1 MRTIKILIKI
11 IFVVLMSGVFYR
23 TAFCNESNL
32 NNKNYLLVSDM
43 LNYRNFKS
51 NYGKIF
57 FRKKNTDVIYF
68 EHKNEEIIFK
78 KKNNFYIFE
87 YVKYTK
93 KNIAHVFLKKNINST
108 KYKIGYYSIPLK
120 RYFNLEKSAKINNYF
135 CTENV
140 ANQISSILD
149 KNIIAQI
156 QSYSL
161 NDFLDKES
169 CGKLNQEIVLDF
181 VETLQQEIYSNQ
193 DNILNCLNS
202 SKVLNLTEQSYWL
215 KYAASKS
222 VFNIKN
228 LFEAM
233 SSRAEEGNSLSKKI
247 KIFCDVDD
255 SISNASSEI
264 DSNGNFLFK
273 INLKKINGKNNNS
286 KKELIESARHEFL
299 HYKSEQF
306 SMKNNCLDEKY
317 VSYITS
323 TCFGDKI
330 GSDNVSADSLFR
342 ECSENN
348 NLLKGQTVATDTED
362 KGGDSG
368 SVAELIRIQQQVDS
382 GTSEAL
388 RSTLQYLPDIQ
399 IPSEQQLENLAKM
412 PLTNHNGQT
421 IAATGNSEK
430 VILPESAANVLENM
444 SSGFG
449 QMADSLNKAYLAA
462 ITPKSANASVVA
474 ATSQSKVSS
483 GGVQAS
489 GEAANSNTVAAAYTL
504 PEILADSGL
513 ISNETAARLAKKSG
527 DTASSKQV
535 SAVAVNQQL
544 DEKPTKS
551 VVKTES
557 TNQTSNG
564 AVVKQ
569 VSSPGSVGTSSVVE
583 QQASVAQADLIPNKR
598 SIASVPTVQPTQNI
612 NVSDNKVL
620 QTLSAY
626 KRLSGN
632 QYKDIQK
639 MYTQQDFDR
648 LLKSRGISILVKKG
662 SNNQIVIGA
671 QSKAILSFVD
681 DGQSLTRNEK
691 KGPNE

>member
-1 MRTIKILIKI
+1 MGTIKIIKNI
-11 IFVVLMSGVFYR
+11 IFVILMSGVFS
-23 TAFCNESNL
+23 ESIFGY
-32 NNKNYLLVSDM
+32 KTSQEKKKYLYATDM
-43 LNYRNFKS
+43 AGYRNFYSIDSSILLKKNS
-51 NYGKIF
+51 HGTIF
-57 FRKKNTDVIYF
+57 FEGENKELFFKNLKEY
-68 EHKNEEIIFK
+68 
-78 KKNNFYIFE
+78 YIFE
-87 YVKYTK
+87 LVKYNK
-93 KNIAHVFLKKNINST
+93 KNIVHIFLKKNKNSK
-108 KYKIGYYSIPLK
+108 KYQIGYYSIPIK
-120 RYFNLEKSAKINNYF
+120 KYFSFGEKFKIDEKKCSQSIKNDVNN
-135 CTENV
+135 
-140 ANQISSILD
+140 ILD
-149 KNIIAQI
+149 NKIVNKIK
-156 QSYSL
+156 SL
-161 NDFLDKES
+161 SLSEYLDKSS
-169 CGKLNQEIVLDF
+169 CDKFDSGDVSDF
-181 VETLQQEIYSNQ
+181 MDLLQDEVNSTQSS
-193 DNILNCLNS
+193 LLKCLNS
-202 SKVLNLTEQSYWL
+202 SKVLNLTIQSSWL
-215 KYAASKS
+215 QYTISKS
-222 VFNIKN
+222 IFNIKN
-228 LFEAM
+228 LFETM
-233 SSRAEEGNSLSKKI
+233 SSSSIEGKPLDKKFKIYCEVDDPNSNATSESNSDGIFSI
-247 KIFCDVDD
+247 KINFKKMYNENSYKD
-255 SISNASSEI
+255 SQEFIKSI
-264 DSNGNFLFK
+264 Q
-273 INLKKINGKNNNS
+273 
-286 KKELIESARHEFL
+286 HEFL
-299 HYKSEQF
+299 HYKSSQF
-306 SMKNNCLDEKY
+306 SMKNNCLDENY
-317 VSYITS
+317 VSYVMS
-323 TCFGDKI
+323 VCFGDQI
-330 GSDNVSADSLFR
+330 DNSDI
-342 ECSENN
+342 
-348 NLLKGQTVATDTED
+348 T
-362 KGGDSG
+362 GDSIFKECAKNSKYLIGQNVAEGTFKEGIG

-382 GTSEAL
+382 DTSEAL
-388 RSTLQYLPDIQ
+388 RSTLQNVPDIQ

-421 IAATGNSEK
+421 IAANGNSEK

-489 GEAANSNTVAAAYTL
+489 GEAANSNAVAAAYTL

-513 ISNETAARLAKKSG
+513 ISNETAAQLAKKSG
-527 DTASSKQV
+527 DAASSKQV

-551 VVKTES
+551 VAKTES
-557 TNQTSNG
+557 TNPTSKG

-598 SIASVPTVQPTQNI
+598 GIASVPTVQPTQNI

-648 LLKSRGISILVKKG
+648 LLKSRGISILIKKD

-671 QSKAILSFVD
+671 QSKAVLSFVD